1 MKNNK
6 GLLVVCSGPSGVGK
20 GTVIK
25 KLLEKDSKIKLS
37 ISATTRAKRGT
48 EENGREYY
56 FLSKEEFFER
66 VNSDGM
72 LEYAQYCDNYYGTPK
87 KEVENWLNEGKN
99 VLLEIEVD
107 GALQVIKKNEDALS
121 VFIMP
126 PSLDELRNR
135 LVNRG
140 TDAKEVIEKRLEKAR
155 LEIKTALEYDYIV
168 INENID
174 ECAENIKNIIY
185 SDGFKTERM
194 SNFVKG
200 VLKDEKDN
208 NK

>member
-25 KLLEKDSKIKLS
+25 KLLTEDDGIKLS
-37 ISATTRAKRGT
+37 ISATTRGRRST
-48 EENGREYY
+48 EEHGREYY

-107 GALQVIKKNEDALS
+107 GALQVIKKNKDALS
-121 VFIMP
+121 IFIMP
-126 PSLDELRNR
+126 PSLDELEKR
-135 LVNRG
+135 LINRG
-140 TDAKEVIEKRLEKAR
+140 TDAKEVIEKRLKQAK
-155 LEIKTALEYDYIV
+155 LEIKTALEYDYVV
-168 INENID
+168 INNDVD
-174 ECAENIKNIIY
+174 ECAKNIRNIIY
-185 SDGFKTERM
+185 SDGFKNKRM

-200 VLKDEKDN
+200 VLDSEKN
-208 NK
+208 NDR